1 MTTAADIMHRPVDWV
16 TQVSTL
22 RQVANV
28 MIAKAYSQMP
38 VRDGEENVGRVTD
51 GIICLVL
58 EEKPPNVAAK
68 LTVGELPKSARPFEV
83 VDAKVS
89 DKAVL
94 KILEHEQALLVR
106 VGKFLRDWGIIT
118 RADFVRQLL

>member
-1 MTTAADIMHRPVDWV
+1 
-16 TQVSTL
+16 
-22 RQVANV
+22 